1 MTINERHDLII
12 KELDSKGQVSVTELS
27 TMLNVSEVT
36 IRKDLT
42 LLEQSNRLYRAH
54 GKAIKMSP
62 YINDRD
68 VNVKFS
74 QSPAEKTAIGKA
86 AVKLIEPND
95 SIIIA
100 SGTTVEYFAREVY
113 AEETL
118 GRLTVITSALN
129 VASILAK
136 NRNYEVV
143 QLGGIVRGTALSAV
157 GSDAEHLL
165 ENFSSS
171 KLFIGVDG
179 IDVEYGLSTTNLLEA
194 NLNRAMIRSTQK
206 TIVLCDSSKFGRRG
220 FSRICGIDDVD
231 QIITDSGIP
240 SHTLEALQQRGIE
253 VTIVD
258 M

>member
-12 KELDSKGQVSVTELS
+12 KELDTKGQVSVTELS

-42 LLEQSNRLYRAH
+42 MLEQGNRLYRAH

-74 QSPAEKTAIGKA
+74 QYPAEKTAIGKK
-86 AVKLIEPND
+86 AVSLIEAND

-113 AEETL
+113 TDESL

-136 NRNYEVV
+136 NRNFEVV

-157 GSDAEHLL
+157 GSDAEHML
-165 ENFSSS
+165 ENFNSS

-179 IDVEYGLSTTNLLEA
+179 IDIEYGLSTTNLLEA
-194 NLNRAMIRSTQK
+194 NLNRVMIRSAQK

-220 FSRICGIDDVD
+220 FSRICEIDNVD
-231 QIITDSGIP
+231 QIITDAGIP
-240 SHTLEALQQRGIE
+240 PHTLEALQQRGIE
-253 VTIVD
+253 VTIVE

>member
-12 KELDSKGQVSVTELS
+12 KELDTKGQVSVTELW

-42 LLEQSNRLYRAH
+42 MLEQGNRLYRAH

-74 QSPAEKTAIGKA
+74 QYPAEKTAIGKK
-86 AVKLIEPND
+86 AVSLIEAND

-113 AEETL
+113 TDESL

-136 NRNYEVV
+136 NRNFEVV

-157 GSDAEHLL
+157 GSDAEHML
-165 ENFSSS
+165 ENFNSS

-179 IDVEYGLSTTNLLEA
+179 IDIEYGLSTTNLLEA
-194 NLNRAMIRSTQK
+194 NLNRVMIRSAQK

-220 FSRICGIDDVD
+220 FSRICEIDDVD
-231 QIITDSGIP
+231 QIITDAGIP
-240 SHTLEALQQRGIE
+240 PHTLEALQQRGIE
-253 VTIVD
+253 VTIVE

>member
-12 KELDSKGQVSVTELS
+12 KELDTKGQVSVTELS

-42 LLEQSNRLYRAH
+42 MLEKGNRLYRAH

-74 QSPAEKTAIGKA
+74 QYPAEKTAIGKK
-86 AVKLIEPND
+86 AVSLIEAND

-113 AEETL
+113 TDESL

-136 NRNYEVV
+136 NRNFEVV

-157 GSDAEHLL
+157 GSDAEHML
-165 ENFSSS
+165 ENFNSS

-179 IDVEYGLSTTNLLEA
+179 IDIEYGLSTTNLLEA
-194 NLNRAMIRSTQK
+194 NLNRVMIRSAQK

-220 FSRICGIDDVD
+220 FSRICEIDDVD
-231 QIITDSGIP
+231 QIITDAGIP
-240 SHTLEALQQRGIE
+240 PHTLEALQQRGIE
-253 VTIVD
+253 VTIVE

>member
-12 KELDSKGQVSVTELS
+12 KELDTKGQVSVTELS

-42 LLEQSNRLYRAH
+42 MLEQGNRLYRAH

-74 QSPAEKTAIGKA
+74 QYPAEKTAIGKK
-86 AVKLIEPND
+86 AVSLIEAND

-113 AEETL
+113 TDESL

-136 NRNYEVV
+136 NRNFEVV

-157 GSDAEHLL
+157 GSDAEHML
-165 ENFSSS
+165 ENFNSS

-179 IDVEYGLSTTNLLEA
+179 IDIEYGLSTTNLLEA
-194 NLNRAMIRSTQK
+194 ILNRVMIRSAQK

-220 FSRICGIDDVD
+220 FSRICEIDDVD
-231 QIITDSGIP
+231 QIITDAGIP
-240 SHTLEALQQRGIE
+240 PHTLEALQQRGIE
-253 VTIVD
+253 VTIVE

>member
-12 KELDSKGQVSVTELS
+12 KELDTKGQVSVTELS

-42 LLEQSNRLYRAH
+42 MLEQGNRLYRAH

-74 QSPAEKTAIGKA
+74 QYPAEKTAIGKK
-86 AVKLIEPND
+86 AVSLIEAND

-113 AEETL
+113 TDESL
-118 GRLTVITSALN
+118 GRLTVITAALN

-136 NRNYEVV
+136 NRNFEVV

-157 GSDAEHLL
+157 GSDAEHML
-165 ENFSSS
+165 ENFNSS

-179 IDVEYGLSTTNLLEA
+179 IDIEYGLSTTNLLEA
-194 NLNRAMIRSTQK
+194 NLNRVLIRSAQK

-220 FSRICGIDDVD
+220 FSRICEIDNVD
-231 QIITDSGIP
+231 QIITDAGIP
-240 SHTLEALQQRGIE
+240 PHTLEALQQRGIE
-253 VTIVD
+253 VTIVE